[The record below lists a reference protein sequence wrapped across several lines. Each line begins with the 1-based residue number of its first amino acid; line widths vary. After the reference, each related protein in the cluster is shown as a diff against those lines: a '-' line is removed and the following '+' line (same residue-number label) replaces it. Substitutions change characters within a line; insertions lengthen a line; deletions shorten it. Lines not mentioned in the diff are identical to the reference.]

1 MKGTIR
7 LDNSIMINGTS
18 VSELSYDDS
27 LISIDMFGLASKKS
41 EEITLK
47 YHVRAAGAMETDN
60 VFHLYLG
67 FASIIAVNPNID
79 ITDLE
84 RITGRDTIQIAKVG
98 RAFTIRSAEVDADLA
113 ESTDSDT
120 EISTG
125 QSETTE
131 ELSTED

>member
-27 LISIDMFGLASKKS
+27 LISIDMFGLASKRS

-47 YHVRAAGAMETDN
+47 YHVRAVGAMETDN